1 MEGHDKNNKKD
12 AFWQYHI
19 KLWSDSG
26 FSQAEYCRN
35 NSLKIKSFGYY
46 KSKLQRRNL
55 PVEFVQISDALN
67 PNLPGLKL
75 NIGSNLQIEIPDGFS
90 RDTLEHTLKTLS
102 VL

>member
-1 MEGHDKNNKKD
+1 MKNHDTTSKRD
-12 AFWQYHI
+12 AFWQYHMRQ
-19 KLWSDSG
+19 WSDSG
-26 FSQAEYCRN
+26 LSQAEYCRN
-35 NSLKIKSFGYY
+35 NNLKIKSFGYY
-46 KSKLQRRNL
+46 KSKFQKRNL

-90 RDTLEHTLKTLS
+90 RDTLEQTLKTLS